1 MKNKIFLSLLVIVTL
16 LFITGCDVE
25 NENQDL
31 NYDNSNKTEKS
42 SNNGKKFSMLN
53 ENQNN
58 NFIKSLKE
66 CNIDSTKVHNL
77 IKKDDWS
84 NGQRYSFSYKNDT
97 LWLYLNDD
105 DTVSSINLNLG
116 GLHIYDEKYES
127 LDYEDYYISFDDT
140 STMQLKAEERID
152 ELLKYPSTGKYTW
165 NSYQRTKEYYKIVGS
180 VKAKNSLNLDVENII
195 EVEFKKEENFSI
207 VYVGIDGQA
216 YYGKLVYP
224 EINRKERI
232 INDDST
238 TNEITLSDGI
248 AGNYGKYDTMDGN
261 QYLRYYIPNGK
272 YKVTALVKNS
282 MFYVESIA
290 IHKEDG
296 YDTPDTYNTI
306 KLSAKGDTSEIEI
319 SDGQCISLV
328 MGTKVKLVTIDK

>member
-1 MKNKIFLSLLVIVTL
+1 MKKKIFISLLILTL
-16 LFITGCDVE
+16 TFVVTGCDSEE
-25 NENQDL
+25 NTNNNT
-31 NYDNSNKTEKS
+31 NYDNQNSEENTNNSKSFSALNKV
-42 SNNGKKFSMLN
+42 
-53 ENQNN
+53 QND
-58 NFIKSLKE
+58 NFIKALEE
-66 CNIDSTKVHNL
+66 CNIKPEKVINL

-84 NGQRYSFSYKNDT
+84 NGQRFSFSYKNDT

-127 LDYEDYYISFDDT
+127 LNYEDYYISSDDA
-140 STMQLKAEERID
+140 SNMQLKAEEKID

-195 EVEFKKEENFSI
+195 EVEFRKDENFSI

-216 YYGKLVYP
+216 YYGKLIYP
-224 EINRKERI
+224 EVTRKEKI
-232 INDDST
+232 INDSST
-238 TNEITLSDGI
+238 TTEITLNDGV
-248 AGNYGKYDTMDGN
+248 AGNYGKYDTMDGQ
-261 QYLRYYIPNGK
+261 QYLRYYVPNGK

-296 YDTPDTYNTI
+296 YDTPDTYNTV
-306 KLSAKGDTSEIEI
+306 KLSVKGDTSEIEI
-319 SDGQCISLV
+319 KDGQCISLV
-328 MGTKVKLVTIDK
+328 MGTKVKLVKID